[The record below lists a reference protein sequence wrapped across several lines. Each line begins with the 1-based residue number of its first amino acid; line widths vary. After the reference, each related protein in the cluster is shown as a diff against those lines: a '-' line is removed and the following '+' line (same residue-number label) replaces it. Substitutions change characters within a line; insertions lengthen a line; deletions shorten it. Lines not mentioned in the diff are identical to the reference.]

1 VSFAITSYSN
11 DGSGNVNLACS
22 GGITGGASNGLH
34 TLMITVAGFSGIDS
48 NGFDTSLMNGT
59 WYCLSSDATDVELE
73 MYAPADITIGGSTS
87 GPTLT
92 VGSQATV
99 EGFFDDGWHPTT
111 EINGGGVGGFF
122 LAGWEQPMFLAVQS
136 PYATFVIAPLYPEEG
151 QIFPTGQVNDADYI
165 VVSVKN

>member
-1 VSFAITSYSN
+1 MSFAITSYSN
-11 DGSGNVNLACS
+11 YGSGNVNISCS

-34 TLMITVAGFSGIDS
+34 TLMITIAGFSGIDG

-59 WYCLSSDATDVELE
+59 WYCLSSDATDAELQ
-73 MYAPADITIGGSTS
+73 MYAPAGITISGSAS
-87 GPTLT
+87 GPTLA
-92 VGSQATV
+92 VGSQAAV
-99 EGFFDDGWHPTT
+99 EGFFLEGWHPTA

-122 LAGWEQPMFLAVQS
+122 LNGWEQPMFLAVQS

>member
-11 DGSGNVNLACS
+11 DGSGNVTITCS
-22 GGITGGASNGLH
+22 GGITGGASSGLH
-34 TLMITVAGFSGIDS
+34 TLLITIAGFSGIDS
-48 NGFDTSLMNGT
+48 HGFDTSLMNGT
-59 WYCLSSDATDVELE
+59 WYCLDSNATSVDLE
-73 MYAPADITIGGSTS
+73 MYAPSDAVISGSTS

-92 VGSQATV
+92 VGSAATV
-99 EGFFDDGWHPTT
+99 DGFFLDGWHPTT

-136 PYATFVIAPLYPEEG
+136 PYSTFVIAPLYPDEG